1 MATKEQIKRIYGLG
15 AGLGIVGKDKDDM
28 LHELIFSITGKDS
41 VKQLDDSEFKAVQAE
56 LINRMKLA
64 DPNHLLHNTK
74 SRNKKKEAEEIGCN
88 GMATPEQQRLCWRYC
103 YRLKELDTNPES
115 ADVGDRLIGVIGK
128 VLGVTASK
136 KQPFRW
142 IDQEQCSKLIEQLK
156 RYVNSAERR
165 AKRQEICRNLIYTKK
180 TLLQSSGIFT
190 TASAHRHTK
199 SLCSVTV
206 VCQFTLQKLIL
217 LSDRHV
223 TKRYAGIL
231 TDITS
236 SFLSINIICLSARS
250 AA

>member
-74 SRNKKKEAEEIGCN
+74 SRNKKKEAEEIGCS

-165 AKRQEICRNLIYTKK
+165 AKRQGEK
-180 TLLQSSGIFT
+180 
-190 TASAHRHTK
+190 
-199 SLCSVTV
+199 
-206 VCQFTLQKLIL
+206 
-217 LSDRHV
+217 
-223 TKRYAGIL
+223 YAG
-231 TDITS
+231 T
-236 SFLSINIICLSARS
+236 
-250 AA
+250 

>member
-41 VKQLDDSEFKAVQAE
+41 VKQLDDSEFKVVQAE

-128 VLGVTASK
+128 VLGVLSYNDDK
-136 KQPFRW
+136 
-142 IDQEQCSKLIEQLK
+142 
-156 RYVNSAERR
+156 YVRDLYKDYNIQAVTRNNS
-165 AKRQEICRNLIYTKK
+165 L
-180 TLLQSSGIFT
+180 SSGDFKEVI
-190 TASAHRHTK
+190 
-199 SLCSVTV
+199 
-206 VCQFTLQKLIL
+206 
-217 LSDRHV
+217 
-223 TKRYAGIL
+223 
-231 TDITS
+231 ITN
-236 SFLSINIICLSARS
+236 F
-250 AA
+250 

>member
-156 RYVNSAERR
+156 RYVNSA
-165 AKRQEICRNLIYTKK
+165 
-180 TLLQSSGIFT
+180 
-190 TASAHRHTK
+190 
-199 SLCSVTV
+199 
-206 VCQFTLQKLIL
+206 
-217 LSDRHV
+217 
-223 TKRYAGIL
+223 
-231 TDITS
+231 
-236 SFLSINIICLSARS
+236 
-250 AA
+250 